1 MQFKAKDSLIDF
13 YRVYLSYVSILLNL
27 IYLIYIIVYN
37 IVRITFKDYTKTN
50 SIAILINVLKDILIY
65 FNVNIDFHI
74 NISVVF
80 SR

>member
-1 MQFKAKDSLIDF
+1 MQFKVKDSLIDL

-27 IYLIYIIVYN
+27 IYLIYTIICNIVY
-37 IVRITFKDYTKTN
+37 ITLKDYIKTN
-50 SIAILINVLKDILIY
+50 LIATLINILKDILIY
-65 FNVNIDFHI
+65 FNVNIDLHI